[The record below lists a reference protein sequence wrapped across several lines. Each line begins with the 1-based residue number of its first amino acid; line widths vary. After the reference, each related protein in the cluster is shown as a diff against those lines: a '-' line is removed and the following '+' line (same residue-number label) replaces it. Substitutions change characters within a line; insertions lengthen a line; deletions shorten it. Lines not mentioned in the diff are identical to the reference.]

1 MTALTLAHTAILGAA
16 FGGAGYAKVSEQE
29 AMVES
34 AKHLG
39 YSFDEFQLIG
49 AAELAGVG
57 GLVVGN
63 KFPLVGAASSAALA
77 TTMALAVNEHIR
89 AGDEA
94 KVCAAPAVLCAL
106 SATATLAFLSAAGKK
121 REEKK
126 EAKRAKK
133 AAKKN

>member
-49 AAELAGVG
+49 AA
-57 GLVVGN
+57 
-63 KFPLVGAASSAALA
+63 
-77 TTMALAVNEHIR
+77 
-89 AGDEA
+89 
-94 KVCAAPAVLCAL
+94 
-106 SATATLAFLSAAGKK
+106 
-121 REEKK
+121 
-126 EAKRAKK
+126 
-133 AAKKN
+133 